1 MRKEPKAERTT
12 RKEKVA
18 PTFLCRS
25 FRDTG
30 GLYLYMKA
38 IAYTMKSDSEPRNTC
53 AFAKEF

>member
-1 MRKEPKAERTT
+1 
-12 RKEKVA
+12 
-18 PTFLCRS
+18 LCRS